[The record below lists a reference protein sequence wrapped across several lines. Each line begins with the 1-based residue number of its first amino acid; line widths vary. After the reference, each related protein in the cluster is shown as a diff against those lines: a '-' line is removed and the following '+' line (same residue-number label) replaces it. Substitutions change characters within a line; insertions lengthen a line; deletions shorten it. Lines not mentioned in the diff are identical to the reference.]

1 MRLPSHRSNRCVN
14 RSSGETAAASSVTK
28 AVFTTFAK
36 PEPVEAVVAP
46 PPPDP
51 DVVLEQARARGEQ
64 AGYAD
69 GYARGREDGERAL
82 RDQADRLAS
91 LLDAATHDV
100 REALFELEPQII
112 ELAMAVAGRVVEREL
127 AADPE
132 LVVGVVRSALDAAAA
147 LPVVRVRVNPVDE
160 PTLGAVWASLG
171 PRNGGAPVELV
182 ADPSLQPGGCVID
195 TASGFVDAQPRTRLD
210 ELRMQVL
217 PITEPPR

>member
-1 MRLPSHRSNRCVN
+1 MTLSKGAPAVKR
-14 RSSGETAAASSVTK
+14 
-28 AVFTTFAK
+28 AVFTTFEK
-36 PEPVEAVVAP
+36 PAPVEPIVEA

-51 DVVLEQARARGEQ
+51 AVVLERARARGEA

-82 RDQADRLAS
+82 RDQVERLAR

-100 REALFELEPQII
+100 REALFELEPQVI
-112 ELAMAVAGRVVEREL
+112 ELAMVVAGRVVEREI

-132 LVVGVVRSALDAAAA
+132 LVVGVVRAALDATAS
-147 LPVVRVRVNPVDE
+147 LPVIRVRVNPSDE
-160 PTLGAVWASLG
+160 PTLAAVWASLG
-171 PRNGGAPVELV
+171 PASGGAPVELV
-182 ADPSLQPGGCVID
+182 ADPSLQPGGCVVD

-217 PITEPPR
+217 PITEAGR